1 MQSDA
6 APVAAIYAATRD
18 FLEKRAA
25 RRKDLDQLENKID
38 AKQKEIVAKQKEIFD
53 LRERCRNIA
62 AQDSA
67 DYDALA
73 KAYREAYASQRGANP
88 LDSAPA
94 AKSPKEEFLRYIQS
108 WAPTHLG
115 HPTCI
120 DAFIKG
126 FGVAKE
132 EAMKMLGDYCKR
144 NRYVL
149 MRSDEHHFAVCT
161 DAENNNHHA
170 IIESPSAKSVRQRQ
184 TYKKKFLIKFF
195 NKPAPDKPYN
205 SVLDICKEITGN
217 FNADADD
224 FGYIYPAHKDPSQHV
239 AALKRNLNALIAKCH
254 YHPEY
259 GRIEWIEIYD
269 SKTGK
274 AYRA

>member
-25 RRKDLDQLENKID
+25 RRKELNRLESEID
-38 AKQKEIVAKQKEIFD
+38 AKQKEIFG
-53 LRERCRNIA
+53 LRERCRFIA
-62 AQDSA
+62 AKDSA

-73 KAYREAYASQRGANP
+73 KAYNEAHASQCGANP
-88 LDSAPA
+88 PDSAPA

-144 NRYVL
+144 NHYVL
-149 MRSDEHHFAVCT
+149 MRSDEQNFAVCM
-161 DAENNNHHA
+161 DAENNNLHA
-170 IIESPSAKSVRQRQ
+170 IIKSPSAKSVRQRQ

-195 NKPAPDKPYN
+195 NKPNPDKPYN
-205 SVLDICKEITGN
+205 SILDICKEITGN
-217 FNADADD
+217 FDADADD
-224 FGYIYPAHKDPSQHV
+224 FGYIYPAHKDPFQHV
-239 AALKRNLNALIAKCH
+239 AALKRNLNGLIAKCH